1 MNATK
6 RNQTRFPLCVASFVP
21 YMLSLL
27 LFASPLQAKTYNMQE
42 LGADVT
48 GTVKCTGLINQT
60 IQKASA
66 EGGGTVY
73 FPAGVYLT
81 GPVHLES
88 HITLHIESGA
98 TVRFSDDFNDYLP
111 FMKVR
116 WEGVVMNSFAPLINA
131 QNAENLTITG
141 RGTLEGQGEKW
152 WDFHRAITGEI
163 RKNGKIAHP
172 TELQK
177 RWEEANKDLA
187 VDDYYRPTM
196 ERHFYRPPFI
206 QFYECKNITIEG
218 IKIQN
223 SPFWTINPEFCDDIV
238 VHGVS
243 IHNPANAP
251 NTDGINPSSCS
262 NVRISDCFIH
272 VGDDCIT
279 IKSGRDAEAR
289 HYNDPCENIT
299 ITNCVM
305 LSGHGGVV
313 IGSEMSGGVKKVT
326 ISNCV
331 FHGTDAGIR
340 VKSMRGR
347 GGVVEEIRVDNIV
360 MNDIQ
365 KDAFIF
371 DLFYRPM
378 ADEEASERT
387 PVFRNIHISNVTGN
401 NIKRIGYIAG
411 LKEMPIDEIS
421 FSNINMTAQDGFKV
435 ETAANIRFHN
445 IDFAVEKGAA
455 LTVAHAKNIVLDNI
469 RTKSPRTNQAIVE
482 LNQVDNVFIN
492 NCFQL
497 TPADIFCK
505 AKDSNIVWGSN
516 FFNNVK
522 TEIIKD

>member
-1 MNATK
+1 MNTGK
-6 RNQTRFPLCVASFVP
+6 HSQKLVTSNRGRFVLCA
-21 YMLSLL
+21 SLL
-27 LFASPLQAKTYNMQE
+27 FFSFSLQAKTYNMQE

-48 GTVKCTGLINQT
+48 GKNKCTGLINQT
-60 IQKASA
+60 IQKAAS
-66 EGGGTVY
+66 EGGGTIY

-81 GPVHLES
+81 GPIQMES

-98 TVRFSDDFNDYLP
+98 VVRFSDDFNDYLP
-111 FMKVR
+111 FKKVR
-116 WEGVVMNSFAPLINA
+116 WEGVVMNTFAPLINA

-152 WDFHRAITGEI
+152 WNFQRSITGEI
-163 RKNGKIAHP
+163 RKSGKIAQP
-172 TELQK
+172 TELQLL
-177 RWEEANKDLA
+177 WEKANAGLV
-187 VDDYYRPTM
+187 VDDYYLPTI
-196 ERHFYRPPFI
+196 ERRFFRPPFI

-218 IKIQN
+218 VRIQN
-223 SPFWTINPEFCDDIV
+223 SPFWTINPEFCDNLV

-289 HYNDPCENIT
+289 RYNDPCENIT

-365 KDAFIF
+365 KSAFIF
-371 DLFYRPM
+371 DLYYRPM
-378 ADEEASERT
+378 EDEEVSERT

-411 LKEMPIDEIS
+411 LKEMPVEDIS
-421 FSNINMTAQDGFKV
+421 FTNINMVAQTGFKA

-445 IDFAVEKGAA
+445 IDFAVESGASLA
-455 LTVAHAKNIVLDNI
+455 IANAKNIVLDDV
-469 RTKSPRTNQAIVE
+469 RSKSPLKGQAIIELDKVE
-482 LNQVDNVFIN
+482 NILVN
-492 NCFQL
+492 NCFQPV
-497 TPADIFCK
+497 PADIFCK
-505 AKDSNIVWGSN
+505 PVDSNVIWGNN
-516 FFNNVK
+516 FLDNVK
-522 TEIIKD
+522 EKGY